1 MSWSDLLINSRAR
14 QPALLDLQYSSEVSF
29 RDNHT
34 PTAVWRLQTEASAQL
49 RDKTHKMVFESSIY
63 PFISVASPAYQDA
76 QHRAEHTRIRLGIW
90 MMLKSLER
98 QSLSANHFQSLICS
112 YLHYKLNPAGL
123 TRRHL
128 ALCWRPRSDR
138 ELRCPSNLFTSAD
151 RPSTG
156 CLKKKKIRAKF
167 SALFQ

>member
-1 MSWSDLLINSRAR
+1 
-14 QPALLDLQYSSEVSF
+14 
-29 RDNHT
+29 
-34 PTAVWRLQTEASAQL
+34 
-49 RDKTHKMVFESSIY
+49 MVFESSIY

-76 QHRAEHTRIRLGIW
+76 QHPAEHTRIRLGLW

-156 CLKKKKIRAKF
+156 CLKKKKSEQSLVLCSSKQSEEFGQNSLIVF
-167 SALFQ
+167 PVTL